1 MILLDS
7 VFVWTLESVVIVI
20 LFGIA
25 LISAI
30 CALIKYWFDVT
41 FKKNCYHCKH
51 CRLDSVPSCGDGA
64 TYKCD
69 IKEKKRIIRKN
80 IDNWYVF
87 CKDFKK

>member
-1 MILLDS
+1 MNS

-25 LISAI
+25 LIVAI
-30 CALIKYWFDVT
+30 CALIKHLFDAT
-41 FKKNCYHCKH
+41 FKKNCYRCKH
-51 CRLDSVPSCGDGA
+51 CHLHSVPSYGDGA

-69 IKEKKRIIRKN
+69 IKEKKRTIRKN

-87 CKDFKK
+87 CKDFQK